1 MAGQKLAVV
10 SLSLVLGMVGVMGA
24 VGRGPQSESSK
35 NQSVLS
41 ALTASWG
48 PCSAE
53 EEIRIASYLKRQ
65 TQSYFN
71 ILEQLDPESFKEQPF
86 MDEKTAEVLEL
97 TLSDLKI
104 SMKEMIDT
112 LGLMER
118 LFEQRPA
125 DYAQSAPLLWLT
137 IVKDISIEKENA
149 KNLQKLDLVKS
160 NWPGIVEISLPRLF
174 SRILEPKL
182 TELLRVPRR

>member
-1 MAGQKLAVV
+1 MAEQRLA
-10 SLSLVLGMVGVMGA
+10 GVALCCA
-24 VGRGPQSESSK
+24 VGIALLMGSVEATPQLGSSK

-41 ALTASWG
+41 SLTSSWG
-48 PCSAE
+48 PYTAE
-53 EEIRIASYLKRQ
+53 EEIRIATYLKRQ
-65 TQSYFN
+65 TQSYFDLVEQ
-71 ILEQLDPESFKEQPF
+71 IDLESLEDQPF
-86 MDEKTAEVLEL
+86 SDEATAEILEL

-104 SMKEMIDT
+104 SLKEMINT

-137 IVKDISIEKENA
+137 IVKDISLEKENA
-149 KNLQKLDLVKS
+149 KNLKKLGLVKS
-160 NWPGIVEISLPRLF
+160 NWPNIVEISLPRLF

-182 TELLRVPRR
+182 TELLRVQRR